1 MNPIVIVGGGV
12 VGTSL
17 AYFLH
22 DADRDVVLL
31 EKDTLAAG
39 ATGDSRSIFAWHL
52 NTEGVYYDICERT
65 WEIYRPLVDEG
76 FLNFHKGGFL
86 MLAQT
91 EEYMA
96 ELEERVD
103 EFRGTGVETEV
114 VRPDDL
120 EEYRIGP
127 DADVPGGL
135 YLDEGRFTGPAG
147 RQICTY
153 FADRAAE
160 RGVEVRERT
169 SVTDVHV
176 EGGRVT
182 GVQTSAGS
190 IEASAVVN
198 AAGPWSPKLDEMA
211 GADLPIK
218 HTMAPMIEYELDEE
232 FGPGEPLSLVTY
244 EDGLYFVGE
253 FPRLAWAGNA
263 PHEGSEGDRFDGKE
277 TYDADVSFD
286 SGLSNEFRRTVAER
300 IERLHPPLETTT
312 VTQEWKCMR
321 TVTPDHYPLAGETT
335 IEGFYAATG
344 MNGQGI
350 TIGPG
355 VAAHLADQIH
365 TGETSPQLDALDPLR
380 F

>member
-17 AYFLH
+17 AYFLR
-22 DADRDVVLL
+22 DADRNVVLL
-31 EKDTLAAG
+31 EKDALAAG

-52 NTEGVYYDICERT
+52 NTAGVYYDICERA

-76 FLNFHKGGFL
+76 FLNFHAGGFL

-91 EEYMA
+91 DAYMA
-96 ELEERVD
+96 DLEERVD
-103 EFRGTGVETEV
+103 EFRGAGIETEV
-114 VRPDDL
+114 VRPAGLAAYGLDHDGG
-120 EEYRIGP
+120 I
-127 DADVPGGL
+127 PGGL

-147 RQICTY
+147 RQISTY

-160 RGVEVRERT
+160 HGVDVREHT
-169 SVTDVHV
+169 GVTGVGV

-182 GVQTSAGS
+182 GVQTTAGT
-190 IEASAVVN
+190 IDASAVVN
-198 AAGPWSPKLDEMA
+198 AAGPWSPKVNEMA
-211 GADLPIK
+211 GVALPIK
-218 HTMAPMIEYELDEE
+218 HTLAPMIEYELDEE

-263 PHEGSEGDRFDGKE
+263 PHEGGEADQFDRKE

-286 SGLSNEFRRTVAER
+286 AGLSNEFRRSVAER
-300 IERLHPPLETTT
+300 IARLHPPLERAT
-312 VTQEWKCMR
+312 VTREWKCMR
-321 TVTPDHYPLAGETT
+321 TVTPDHYPLAGETAVD
-335 IEGFYAATG
+335 GFYAATG

-355 VAAHLADQIH
+355 VADHLADRIR
-365 TGETSPQLDALDPLR
+365 TGTTSPQLEALDPLR